1 MINDGFKVIMLT
13 TTTDTL
19 QGLRIKHYLGL
30 VMGHAVVNASVLK
43 SFRGGIRDFGSG
55 RPPSYEQE
63 LETARELALKDLIK
77 NAEQKSAN
85 AIIGIDIDYQT
96 VGETHHL
103 VMVSIAGTAVIID
116 DTITLEQSTQAISTR
131 ASAIDV

>member
-1 MINDGFKVIMLT
+1 MLT

-19 QGLRIKHYLGL
+19 QGREIKHYLGL
-30 VMGHAVVNASVLK
+30 VMGHAVVSANMLK

-63 LETARELALKDLIK
+63 LETARDLALKDLIK
-77 NAEQKSAN
+77 NAEKKSAN

-116 DTITLEQSTQAISTR
+116 DTTTLDHENQSLITMR
-131 ASAIDV
+131 NPIDL